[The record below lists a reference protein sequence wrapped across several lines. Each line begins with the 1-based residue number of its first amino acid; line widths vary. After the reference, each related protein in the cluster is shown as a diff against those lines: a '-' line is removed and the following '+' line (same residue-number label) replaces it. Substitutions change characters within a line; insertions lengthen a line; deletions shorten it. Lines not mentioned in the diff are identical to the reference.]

1 MVQSLEDDE
10 PKAIQLALSSFYGH
24 KWKKTMEE
32 KMKSMK
38 INKVW
43 TSVDLP
49 KGYEEIGNK
58 WVLKLKSINYEE
70 MFYPSF

>member
-1 MVQSLEDDE
+1 MVQSLEDGE

-38 INKVW
+38 INKVC

-58 WVLKLKSINYEE
+58 WVLKLKRKVYSSLYR
-70 MFYPSF
+70 